1 MNCPCAFRKIF
12 FGTLLTAAFV
22 AAAAP
27 AKTEVKTAAPLPKV
41 EKDYNVKGLGKVNVV
56 YTDVQ
61 SAPLSLEGL
70 PWLKENKGAYIRS
83 PARLT
88 QAQTNRN
95 IYQRLRHHTSGV
107 VLRFR
112 SDSPVIM
119 LRGELAY
126 NSTMAHMTRVGS
138 AGFDSYCRV
147 DSGKLEYHRSFLPAE
162 AQKDFKII
170 MGYNSGKGMRDWQI
184 NFPLYGGVKFVELG
198 VVEGS
203 KLEAPTPHKIKKPIL
218 FYGSSI
224 TQGGCASRPGMMYS
238 SLLCRA
244 LDAELISLGFSGSA
258 KGEPA
263 MAEAIAELDLAAF
276 VYDYDYNAP
285 NPEHLAKTHEK
296 FFQIIRAKHPDLPV
310 VILSKINGPTSRD
323 TIKRR
328 DIIRKTY
335 ENAVAK
341 GDKNVYF
348 LDGCKFFGDV
358 DRYECTVDGTHPN
371 DLGFYRMYQGVLP
384 TLQKILN
391 K

>member
-1 MNCPCAFRKIF
+1 MESFAISWQN
-12 FGTLLTAAFV
+12 
-22 AAAAP
+22 
-27 AKTEVKTAAPLPKV
+27 
-41 EKDYNVKGLGKVNVV
+41 
-56 YTDVQ
+56 
-61 SAPLSLEGL
+61 SS
-70 PWLKENKGAYIRS
+70 
-83 PARLT
+83 
-88 QAQTNRN
+88 
-95 IYQRLRHHTSGV
+95 
-107 VLRFR
+107 
-112 SDSPVIM
+112 VI
-119 LRGELAY
+119 
-126 NSTMAHMTRVGS
+126 TR
-138 AGFDSYCRV
+138 
-147 DSGKLEYHRSFLPAE
+147 
-162 AQKDFKII
+162 
-170 MGYNSGKGMRDWQI
+170 
-184 NFPLYGGVKFVELG
+184 
-198 VVEGS
+198 GS
-203 KLEAPTPHKIKKPIL
+203 KEPRRTRSWGTAWHTAVIKV
-218 FYGSSI
+218 S
-224 TQGGCASRPGMMYS
+224 
-238 SLLCRA
+238 
-244 LDAELISLGFSGSA
+244 SLGFSGSA

>member
-1 MNCPCAFRKIF
+1 MNSPCIFKKIF
-12 FGTLLTAAFV
+12 FGTFLSAALIS
-22 AAAAP
+22 AAATAGTE
-27 AKTEVKTAAPLPKV
+27 AKIAVQLPEV
-41 EKDYNVKGLGKVNVV
+41 EKNYDVKGIGKVNVA
-56 YTDVQ
+56 YTDAQ

-70 PWLKENKGAYIRS
+70 PWLKENKGAYIRI

-88 QAQTNRN
+88 QAQTNRS

-107 VLRFR
+107 ALRFR

-138 AGFDSYCRV
+138 AGFDSYYRAA
-147 DSGKLEYHRSFLPAE
+147 SGNMEYQRSFLPGE
-162 AQKDFKII
+162 AQKEFKII
-170 MGYNSGKGMRDWQI
+170 IGYNPGKGMCDWQI
-184 NFPLYGGVKFVELG
+184 NFPLYGGVKRVEVG

-238 SLLCRA
+238 ALLCRA

-285 NPEHLAKTHEK
+285 TPEHLAKTHEK
-296 FFQIIRAKHPDLPV
+296 FFRIIRAKHPELPI
-310 VILSKINGPTSRD
+310 VILSKINSPTSNS
-323 TIKRR
+323 TVKRR
-328 DIIRKTY
+328 NIIRKTY

-348 LDGCKFFGDV
+348 LDGSKFFGDV

-384 TLQKILN
+384 TLQKILL